1 MFSTIRNILIV
12 MVLLFS
18 TMISY
23 GTSSAIPYNSNTD
36 WFMNAKYGYL
46 FHYLAGYNDIKGSN
60 IVEWNS
66 TVDSFDVNTFAD
78 QMAEA
83 GAGYVILTLGQNSG
97 YYNSPN
103 STYET
108 LAGYSV
114 GAKTSA
120 RDLPLDLYNALS
132 PKGIKLMLYLPSNA
146 PAGDSFAANHMGLY
160 IKNGYDWNVNHEFGD
175 KWAQVIQT
183 WSDRYGSK
191 ISGWW
196 FDGFYSW
203 NGFDSTFAEKYTQAA
218 KHGNPNAIV
227 TFNPGISIQK
237 NPQAGDYED
246 YTAGELGSFSTVPS
260 GRWLDGLQWHI
271 LSYLGSTWSK
281 PEVKYTDWA
290 ITKYIK
296 SVNQSQGVVT
306 MDAAIYRNG
315 SLSPAQF
322 NQMKAIKASI
332 RDGIDP
338 LPPDS
343 NNVAFGLLPSTS
355 ANFKN
360 LSLITDGEKS
370 SSNNFADSYPNNG
383 LQWIKFDLGQSYNV
397 NKIKLWHYFEDGRR
411 YHDVI
416 VQLSNTEDFSSGV
429 TTVFNN
435 DADNSSGQGAGTDAE
450 YVETSTGKDI
460 TFPNVNAR
468 YVRLWSNG
476 STANGSNHY
485 IEVEVYKAS
494 ATPTKVDDSYLS
506 YTGKWSTSGFSSG
519 YYNDTDHFTTTA
531 GSTTEYTFN
540 GTSIVWYGVKGSD
553 HGKADVYIDG
563 ILDSTVDLYQETR
576 SVQSLI
582 YSKTGLPS
590 GVHTIKIIVRNDRN
604 PLASNNYVE
613 VDYLEYADIEDIDQT
628 PPADAT
634 FAADVTGPTNTDVV
648 VTINYPDDVA
658 MKEYK
663 VGDNGEWTPY
673 TNPIVLSDN
682 NIVYARGKDAAG
694 NVSNITSYEVSN
706 IDKTAPTLTIQ
717 LDQTSLWPANHK
729 MATVHATLDSIDAES
744 GVASVVLTSITS
756 NEPDS
761 GEGDIQARIGTEDTS
776 FQLRAERLGQG
787 SGRIYTITY
796 TVTDKAGNKAVA
808 TATVTVTHDQSRKS
822 E

>member
-1 MFSTIRNILIV
+1 
-12 MVLLFS
+12 
-18 TMISY
+18 
-23 GTSSAIPYNSNTD
+23 
-36 WFMNAKYGYL
+36 MNAKYGYL

-246 YTAGELGSFSTVPS
+246 YTAGELGSFSAVPS

-360 LSLITDGEKS
+360 LSLITDGEKI

-460 TFPNVNAR
+460 TFPNVSAR

-494 ATPTKVDDSYLS
+494 ATPTKVDDSYLL

-540 GTSIVWYGVKGSD
+540 GTNIVWYGVKGSD

-744 GVASVVLTSITS
+744 GVVSVMLTSITS

-761 GEGDIQARIGTEDTS
+761 GEGDVQARIGTEDTS